1 MNGAPAPE
9 NPYVFNGDFVDRG
22 SWSVEV
28 VMTLLAYKV
37 LHPDAMHLTRGN
49 HETMA
54 MNRMY
59 GFEGEARA
67 PSLLAAFSPP
77 TASLLAARRV
87 CKSTQGPA
95 LSRTGRTAGVDAQV
109 NAKHGRRMYDCF
121 CLLFCHLP
129 LAVTLNRKAPRPST
143 PAPPRASRGRDG
155 RAGVCAQVFVC
166 HGGLFRE
173 EGVTLAD
180 IDAADRAVEPPDT
193 GVVCDILWS
202 DPQDAPGRAASKRG
216 TGCMFGPDVTQ
227 RFLADN
233 GLELLVRS
241 HEMKEVYPS
250 PSSIPLPP
258 IPLPPPTR

>member
-77 TASLLAARRV
+77 AASASRRRGPRSAAR
-87 CKSTQGPA
+87 G
-95 LSRTGRTAGVDAQV
+95 
-109 NAKHGRRMYDCF
+109 GRR
-121 CLLFCHLP
+121 
-129 LAVTLNRKAPRPST
+129 A
-143 PAPPRASRGRDG
+143 
-155 RAGVCAQVFVC
+155 
-166 HGGLFRE
+166 
-173 EGVTLAD
+173 
-180 IDAADRAVEPPDT
+180 
-193 GVVCDILWS
+193 W
-202 DPQDAPGRAASKRG
+202 
-216 TGCMFGPDVTQ
+216 
-227 RFLADN
+227 
-233 GLELLVRS
+233 
-241 HEMKEVYPS
+241 
-250 PSSIPLPP
+250 
-258 IPLPPPTR
+258 TRR